1 MEHVMH
7 ILWYSWNYKRL
18 HWVFPLPYT
27 RGKSI
32 SSHTVQ
38 VKLRAK
44 RGHFDYGSRATRF
57 TQSSPHFGCKLNV
70 SSGFESWA
78 GSISEYQYAES
89 VLQCQLCNPVG
100 MFNKIKFKW
109 SVFFFSFFFFPLS
122 MYSLNSDTLIC
133 AHMEIPCRVITWIL
147 KVGKHKPVSSAS
159 VNP

>member
-1 MEHVMH
+1 MEGVMH

-18 HWVFPLPYT
+18 QRVFPLPYT

-44 RGHFDYGSRATRF
+44 RGHFDYSSRVTRF

-70 SSGFESWA
+70 SFGFESWA
-78 GSISEYQYAES
+78 GSISEYQYAEA
-89 VLQCQLCNPVG
+89 VLQHQLCNPVG

-109 SVFFFSFFFFPLS
+109 SVFFFSLLS
-122 MYSLNSDTLIC
+122 IYSFNPDTLIR
-133 AHMEIPCRVITWIL
+133 ARMEITCRTTWIL
-147 KVGKHKPVSSAS
+147 KVGKHKPMSSAS
-159 VNP
+159 VKL